1 MSLTYNPSAPTTVPE
16 EVMNALPPD
25 PDIVRLER
33 QREDLF
39 KTIQKKH
46 GFLNRA
52 RGTEIGKTYQKL
64 NAQLNNKRIRRYE
77 QVKKKYR
84 EDYFVRIHDEAMQR
98 HLNKTA
104 TEAYVE
110 PVVQHELPER
120 TQLQQVLCDFR
131 TDLSTE
137 DIVRR

>member
-1 MSLTYNPSAPTTVPE
+1 MSLTCNPFAPTTVPE

-25 PDIVRLER
+25 PDIVSLER

-39 KTIQKKH
+39 KTIQRKH

-52 RGTEIGKTYQKL
+52 RGTEIRKTYQKL
-64 NAQLNNKRIRRYE
+64 NTQLNNKRIRLYE

-84 EDYFVRIHDEAMQR
+84 EDYFVRVYDEAMQR

-104 TEAYVE
+104 IDEYVE
-110 PVVQHELPER
+110 PV
-120 TQLQQVLCDFR
+120 
-131 TDLSTE
+131 
-137 DIVRR
+137 I